1 MPTNLYKVAIV
12 GRVNVGKSTLF
23 NKLISEKKAIVSPF
37 SGTTRDRNYAI
48 CSWRKLDFSLID
60 TGGLENSKENI
71 NKAITEQIEKAITE
85 ADLILFLVDSK
96 TGLMPFDNKIVKLLQ
111 KNKKLILLV
120 TNKSDNEKLRNN
132 IAEFYKLNIGDPIP
146 ISAKSGSGTGD
157 LLDEIVKILNKLKKS
172 NKRKKEIAP
181 DKIIK
186 TAIIGKPNVGKS
198 SIINKILEKK
208 VSITSRKSQTTRNN
222 ILGIKT
228 DKNKQMIFI
237 DTPGMHIKSKRT
249 MNKILNKS
257 AQSII
262 EDSDLVLFVLQ
273 RLTID
278 AEDRSIIARLRETN
292 PLTICVI
299 NKIDQIKDKNQLL
312 PFINELTVE
321 YEFDSIIPISA
332 ETGQNLEELVELIK
346 DNLPE
351 NNHIY
356 GEELSIGDDKNR
368 FMISELIR
376 EKIIRK
382 LGDELPH
389 DTYVDIEDIKEK
401 NNVMHI
407 NATIFVNRKSQKQIV
422 IGSGGKN
429 LKIIGEQARVDIEEL
444 LQAKVFL
451 KTWVKVKKNWNTDTG
466 FIHSLGVGTNHESS

>member
-1 MPTNLYKVAIV
+1 
-12 GRVNVGKSTLF
+12 
-23 NKLISEKKAIVSPF
+23 
-37 SGTTRDRNYAI
+37 
-48 CSWRKLDFSLID
+48 
-60 TGGLENSKENI
+60 
-71 NKAITEQIEKAITE
+71 
-85 ADLILFLVDSK
+85 
-96 TGLMPFDNKIVKLLQ
+96 
-111 KNKKLILLV
+111 
-120 TNKSDNEKLRNN
+120 
-132 IAEFYKLNIGDPIP
+132 
-146 ISAKSGSGTGD
+146 
-157 LLDEIVKILNKLKKS
+157 
-172 NKRKKEIAP
+172 
-181 DKIIK
+181 
-186 TAIIGKPNVGKS
+186 
-198 SIINKILEKK
+198 
-208 VSITSRKSQTTRNN
+208 
-222 ILGIKT
+222 
-228 DKNKQMIFI
+228 
-237 DTPGMHIKSKRT
+237 MHIKSKRT

-278 AEDRSIIARLRETN
+278 AQDRSIIVRLRETN